1 MIMSK
6 MFCFQCQQTAGNS
19 GCVRSGVCGKQPE
32 TANLQDKLICE
43 LILLAE
49 AAESRKEY
57 PEEATRL
64 IADGLFTTLTN
75 VNFDNAAITR
85 FTDRVTSLRRKLSYG
100 AERHPQSCQPDFPLG
115 RRYGYCFPAFD
126 AFVWHEGHGSLCTP
140 RLQAGVR

>member
-1 MIMSK
+1 MSK

-19 GCVRSGVCGKQPE
+19 GCVRSGVSGKQPE

-85 FTDRVTSLRRKLSYG
+85 FTDRVTSLRRCREAYAKL
-100 AERHPQSCQPDFPLG
+100 QPDFPLG
-115 RRYGYCFPAFD
+115 RRCGYCFPAFD